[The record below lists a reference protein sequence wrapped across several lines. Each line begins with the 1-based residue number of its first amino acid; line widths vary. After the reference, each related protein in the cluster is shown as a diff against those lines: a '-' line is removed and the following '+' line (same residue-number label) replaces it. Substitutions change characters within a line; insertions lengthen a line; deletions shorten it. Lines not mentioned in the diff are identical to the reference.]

1 MATEKAVKIKDK
13 PLTCG
18 LVMPISSIDGCT
30 SEHWVEVKNI
40 ITEAIE
46 GIAESQ
52 FNVKLVS
59 DADDV
64 GVIQK
69 RIVQNIYSSDIIVC
83 DVSGKNPN
91 VMFELGMRLA
101 FDKPTV
107 IVKDDKTD
115 YSFDTGII
123 EHVSYPRDLR
133 FSRIVTFK
141 TSLAEKVIATHRAA
155 ITNPDH
161 STFLKNFGKFQVAN
175 LTEAVVP
182 ADKLVLE
189 MLSELQSEVSQLR
202 RSMPRDDINRR
213 HRSKGTEGIARVS
226 AGIETYRAENP
237 KIKLRDLLGQEDFYS
252 KLEER
257 VNAPRYFDSPSEFRE
272 TVEQVLIEMARFS
285 DRNE

>member
-1 MATEKAVKIKDK
+1 MATEKTAKTKDK
-13 PLTCG
+13 PLMCG
-18 LVMPISSIDGCT
+18 LVMPISSMDGCT
-30 SEHWVEVKNI
+30 SEHWAEVKNI
-40 ITEAIE
+40 ITEAVE
-46 GIAESQ
+46 GIAEPQ

-107 IVKDDKTD
+107 IIKDDKTD

-123 EHVSYPRDLR
+123 EHVPYPRDLR

-141 TSLAEKVIATHRAA
+141 TSLAEKVVATHRSA

-175 LTEAVVP
+175 LAEAVVP
-182 ADKLVLE
+182 ADKLVFE
-189 MLSELQSEVSQLR
+189 MLTELQSEVSRLR
-202 RSMPRDDINRR
+202 RSLPRDDVHRR
-213 HRSKGTEGIARVS
+213 HRSKGAEGIARVS

-237 KIKLRDLLGQEDFYS
+237 KIKLRDLLGQDDFY
-252 KLEER
+252 KLLEDR
-257 VNAPRYFDSPSEFRE
+257 VDAPRYFESQSEFRE
-272 TVEQVLIEMARFS
+272 TVEQVLSEMVRLA
-285 DRNE
+285 DRSE

>member
-1 MATEKAVKIKDK
+1 MSTEKAAKAKDK

-30 SEHWVEVKNI
+30 SDHWIEVKNI
-40 ITEAIE
+40 IAEAIE
-46 GIAESQ
+46 GIAEPQ

-123 EHVSYPRDLR
+123 EHVPYPRDLR

-141 TSLAEKVIATHRAA
+141 TALAEKVLATHRAS

-189 MLSELQSEVSQLR
+189 MLADLQSEVSRLR
-202 RSMPRDDINRR
+202 RTMPRDDMLRR
-213 HRSKGTEGIARVS
+213 HRSKGAEGIARIS
-226 AGIETYRAENP
+226 AGIDTYRSENP

-252 KLEER
+252 KLEDR
-257 VNAPRYFDSPSEFRE
+257 VQAPNYFDSASEFRE
-272 TVEQVLIEMARFS
+272 AVEQVLHEMVRLS
-285 DRNE
+285 ERGD